1 MGKTRWLS
9 SVTPAILLGLV
20 IFASTLSAAEWKEQV
35 LYSFQAFI
43 EYNFLGENAIGTIG
57 PTQYPF
63 ADVFAPE
70 FAVGFIPLADF
81 FPIPST
87 TPRQFQPIPIDP
99 PYGQSYFQN
108 YFSVANPNET
118 PDGPDAGDS
127 D

>member
-70 FAVGFIPLADF
+70 FAAGFIPLADF
-81 FPIPST
+81 FPISSR
-87 TPRQFQPIPIDP
+87 TPAYSGDP
-99 PYGQSYFQN
+99 RGSAARPKLLS
-108 YFSVANPNET
+108 ELLHC
-118 PDGPDAGDS
+118 D
-127 D
+127 

>member
-70 FAVGFIPLADF
+70 FAAGFIPSLTSSQFRLEHPAYSGD
-81 FPIPST
+81 
-87 TPRQFQPIPIDP
+87 PRGSAARPKLLSELLHCD
-99 PYGQSYFQN
+99 
-108 YFSVANPNET
+108 
-118 PDGPDAGDS
+118 
-127 D
+127 